1 MHLRRSGY
9 IFSQVGGA
17 FLVHY
22 PHRESASKKLWAKK
36 SGVKR
41 DTVDAIFNHFSSWL
55 LTLPDKQRL
64 HLCPPSHATTAA
76 AMRTV
81 PTSQAQAPS

>member
-1 MHLRRSGY
+1 MQLRRSGY
-9 IFSQVGGA
+9 IFSQIGGA

-36 SGVKR
+36 SGLKR

-55 LTLPDKQRL
+55 LTLPDKERL
-64 HLCPPSHATTAA
+64 HLCPRFHATTDA
-76 AMRTV
+76 AMGAAHA
-81 PTSQAQAPS
+81 SQAQAAS